1 MTLRL
6 GLNVNQA
13 RREAAEFADRLTA
26 ECRRHG
32 ITTVTLDEE
41 CPVDIAVA
49 VGGDGTVLETAR
61 LALAREVG
69 LLGFNLGTIGF
80 LAEVEPRQLEWVVTR
95 LAAGAYR
102 VEKRMT
108 LQAAIPGLGRELE
121 VGVNDVVVEK
131 IESQRLVV
139 LDVEVDGESFLAYR
153 ADGIVIA
160 TPTGSTAYAFSA
172 GGPLVDPS
180 LECLLV
186 TPVAPHSLFNRSLVL
201 PPGVSVRVKVADDR
215 PVRVSVDGREIG
227 EVHEGGAIDITRGPT
242 PVGFVRFD
250 AEGFPG
256 RVTRKFGLT

>member
-6 GLNVNQA
+6 GLNVNRA

-80 LAEVEPRQLEWVVTR
+80 LAEV
-95 LAAGAYR
+95 YR